1 MSLNEKKK
9 KKNNNESIYIYQ
21 YIHVC
26 VYMHRNYG
34 SLDSLESSDNFYTW
48 IIYLLELEKEK
59 QLF

>member
-9 KKNNNESIYIYQ
+9 KIIITNQYIYQ